1 VAVDERRAAAEATEV
16 CALEGRANSYKAL
29 YAHWERTQWSTL
41 ALDLSTDRASFAA
54 LDHEDQAGMLWIFA
68 HRFHAEFNVARLL
81 APFLLAAP
89 GYELQLMLATQVA
102 DEHRHLQAVLRIYED
117 VFGIEGGF
125 EAVHELADRNMD
137 PVATALYERLEHYVG
152 RLSAR
157 SDEEEFLAAVLAY
170 HLIGEGVIARTAQN
184 LAAGQYE
191 RLAFPG
197 LGRGQRLVARDEARH
212 IGIGVSYT
220 RRRLEQE
227 PQRSRVVISAVID
240 NFSELAGQ
248 LLARANDGMESLVTA
263 GYGVKPDVF
272 YGEAM
277 RLLQLRLRSI
287 GFLEERGSIGEDASA
302 TDARRPQF
310 KEKT

>member
-1 VAVDERRAAAEATEV
+1 MAVDERRAAAEATEV
-16 CALEGRANSYKAL
+16 CALEGRPNSYKAL
-29 YAHWERTQWSTL
+29 YAHWERTQWSAL
-41 ALDLSTDRASFAA
+41 ALDLSIDRASFAA
-54 LDHEDQAGMLWIFA
+54 LDHEDQEGMLWIFA

-102 DEHRHLQAVLRIYED
+102 DEHRHLQAVLRIYEE
-117 VFGIEGGF
+117 VLGIEGGF

-137 PVATALYERLEHYVG
+137 PVATALYERLEHYAG

-157 SDEEEFLAAVLAY
+157 SDEEEFLAAVVAY

-197 LGRGQRLVARDEARH
+197 LARGQRLVARDEARH
-212 IGIGVSYT
+212 IGIGVSYA
-220 RRRLEQE
+220 RRRLEQD
-227 PQRSRVVISAVID
+227 PQRSRVAISAVID
-240 NFSELAGQ
+240 NFGELAGR
-248 LLARANDGMESLVTA
+248 LRARANDGMQSLVTA
-263 GYGVKPDVF
+263 GYGVEPDVF

-287 GFLEERGSIGEDASA
+287 GFLEE
-302 TDARRPQF
+302 P
-310 KEKT
+310 